1 MKLATILVTL
11 MLSIPSLAQT
21 PHLNLKAP
29 VLEPQMNLTIR
40 PLQTDLIRLFLRLPT
55 NRRMLAGF
63 TSLKNE
69 ADFCN
74 LKL

>member
-1 MKLATILVTL
+1 MKLATMLITL
-11 MLSIPSLAQT
+11 FLSIPSLAQT

-29 VLEPQMNLTIR
+29 VLVPKMDLTMR

-55 NRRMLAGF
+55 NRRMVAGF
-63 TSLKNE
+63 TSFKNE
-69 ADFCN
+69 ADSCN